1 MYVLESKLESQ
12 STQLKNKYNFYFQSK
27 KKQNVWNWNK
37 SQNHNWAKLTLRE
50 GQASMHPIL
59 PVPPPIVL

>member
-27 KKQNVWNWNK
+27 KKQNV
-37 SQNHNWAKLTLRE
+37 
-50 GQASMHPIL
+50 
-59 PVPPPIVL
+59 